1 MNLKEETGELIG
13 TFILVFIGCSSVA
26 GAVVLGAFN
35 SLLEV
40 AFIWGL
46 GVAIAIYIARNLGPA
61 HLNPAVSLAM
71 LMDKQITFK
80 KLLSYSLFQFIGAL
94 LAGLFV
100 YMIFNP
106 SIEIYEQTNNILR
119 GTKGSHLSAVMF
131 GEFFPNPGFAK
142 SIGEI
147 GWVKAMLLEAFGS
160 MLMILAIFGITKNS
174 KENDSFVPWAIGFTV
189 AMLICFVAPFTQ
201 AGFNPARDFGPRLIA
216 FFTGWGEHAFPTPSF
231 SFFTVYIL
239 GPCLGGVVAV
249 KLKNLIKL

>member
-1 MNLKEETGELIG
+1 MKINNAIKDLYNNFKNNQEYILKKIMPTSVMFLLTI
-13 TFILVFIGCSSVA
+13 FI
-26 GAVVLGAFN
+26 
-35 SLLEV
+35 
-40 AFIWGL
+40 
-46 GVAIAIYIARNLGPA
+46 
-61 HLNPAVSLAM
+61 
-71 LMDKQITFK
+71 
-80 KLLSYSLFQFIGAL
+80 YS
-94 LAGLFV
+94 
-100 YMIFNP
+100 
-106 SIEIYEQTNNILR
+106 ILR
-119 GTKGSHLSAVMF
+119 GTKDSHVSAVMF

-147 GWVKAMLLEAFGS
+147 GWVKAMLLEAFGT

-216 FFTGWGEHAFPTPSF
+216 FFTGWGEHAFPAPSF

-249 KLKNLIKL
+249 KLKHLIKL